1 MMVITFIP
9 QNTTYMDTSKI
20 VGEKIKS
27 LRESRSISME
37 DLAQRSGLALEQIE
51 RIEGNIDLPSLAP
64 LIKIARVLGVRL
76 GTFLDDQDETGPAIC
91 RKAEA
96 GDSISF
102 SNNAIQSR
110 KHMEYHSL
118 AKAKSDRHMEPF
130 IIDVDATDDI
140 DFVLSSH
147 EGEEFIFVMEGVMEV
162 CYGKNTYLLEAG
174 DSIYYDSIVPHHV
187 HGYQGQAAKILAV
200 VYTPM

>member
-1 MMVITFIP
+1 
-9 QNTTYMDTSKI
+9 MDTSKI

-37 DLAQRSGLALEQIE
+37 ELAQRSGLALEQIE

-147 EGEEFIFVMEGVMEV
+147 EGEEFIFAV
-162 CYGKNTYLLEAG
+162 
-174 DSIYYDSIVPHHV
+174 HHRRGC
-187 HGYQGQAAKILAV
+187 HG
-200 VYTPM
+200 

>member
-1 MMVITFIP
+1 MKD
-9 QNTTYMDTSKI
+9 MDTSKI

-27 LRESRSISME
+27 LRESQSVSIE
-37 DLAQRSGLALEQIE
+37 ELAQRSGLSVEQIE
-51 RIEGNIDLPSLAP
+51 RIEENTDLPSLAP

-76 GTFLDDQDETGPAIC
+76 GSFLDDQDETGPVIC
-91 RKAEA
+91 RQAETK

-118 AKAKSDRHMEPF
+118 CKSKAGRHMDPF
-130 IIDVDATDDI
+130 IIDVTPSQEN

-147 EGEEFIFVMEGVMEV
+147 EGEEFIMVMEGTMEIS
-162 CYGKNTYLLEAG
+162 YGQDTYLLHEG
-174 DSIYYDSIVPHHV
+174 DTIYYDSIVPHHV
-187 HGYQGQAAKILAV
+187 HAYQGQAAKILAV
-200 VYTPM
+200 IYTPA